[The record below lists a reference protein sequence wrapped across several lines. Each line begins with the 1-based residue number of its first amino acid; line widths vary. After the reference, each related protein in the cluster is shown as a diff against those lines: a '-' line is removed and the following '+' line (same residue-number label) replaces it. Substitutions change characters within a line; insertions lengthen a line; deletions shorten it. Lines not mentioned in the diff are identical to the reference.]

1 MDKLSKMVDEL
12 LQRYDATEEAT
23 SAALKNAEDLAD
35 KFSDIKP
42 KTDIASAERF
52 YGLPVVLQEP
62 KAQW

>member
-1 MDKLSKMVDEL
+1 MSKLSEKVEEL

-23 SAALKNAEDLAD
+23 IAALRNAEDLAD

-42 KTDIASAERF
+42 KIDIASAERF

-62 KAQW
+62 KDRS